1 MNIRK
6 LMKSKVK
13 SDSFV
18 NKHHFTSCVVP
29 VAGKSTRTSG
39 DTRKQF
45 VEVNGIPVIIRT
57 LISVNKCELID
68 EIIIVCSKNDFEYY
82 EKAKTNYSLSK
93 ISKIVEGGETR
104 FDSVK
109 NGFDSIS
116 EKAEYVAIQDGARC
130 LTKISDYRR
139 VIKAAYKYDAAI
151 AVQNSTD
158 TLKSIDKNGQIEST
172 LDRNVVVRAQT
183 PQVFEKTLYTV
194 AVYNP
199 NLNRDSITDDS
210 FLVESLG
217 RKVEAVDCGSYNM
230 KITTDLD
237 FKLAEKII
245 ESGVLDE
252 D

>member
-1 MNIRK
+1 MNIK
-6 LMKSKVK
+6 KFIKFKAK

-18 NKHHFTSCVVP
+18 NKHHFTTCVVP

-39 DTRKQF
+39 DTPKQF
-45 VEVNGIPVIIRT
+45 VEIKGVPVIIRT
-57 LISVNKCELID
+57 LMSVNKCELID
-68 EIIIVCSKNDFEYY
+68 EIIVVCSKNDFEYY
-82 EKAKTNYSLSK
+82 EEAKTKYGLNK
-93 ISKIVEGGETR
+93 IAKIVEGGETR

-130 LTKISDYRR
+130 LTKIGDYRR

-158 TLKSIDKNGQIEST
+158 TLKSIDENGNIGST
-172 LDRNVVVRAQT
+172 LDRNIVVRAQT

-194 AVYNP
+194 AIYNP
-199 NLNRDSITDDS
+199 KLKKESVTDDS

-217 RKVEAVDCGSYNM
+217 RKVVAVDCGSYNM

-237 FKLAEKII
+237 FMLAEKIL
-245 ESGVLDE
+245 ESGVLNE